1 MWIGSSATGTP
12 EDGGRART
20 APDRGGLACWQ
31 VRRSKEVMLGNI
43 DSNISL
49 ARVAK
54 ECRLSKS
61 QFGRAFKQTLGRPPH
76 RWLLEQRVEKAKGL
90 LVTPRIPISEI
101 ALGAGFTDQAHFT
114 RVFSSVTGTTPG
126 AWRRAVAART
136 QFGSDAVRG

>member
-12 EDGGRART
+12 EDAGRAG
-20 APDRGGLACWQ
+20 ASPERGGLACWQ

-43 DSNISL
+43 ESNVSL
-49 ARVAK
+49 ARLAK

-90 LVTPRIPISEI
+90 LVTPKSRSRRSPLAPVSR
-101 ALGAGFTDQAHFT
+101 T
-114 RVFSSVTGTTPG
+114 RLTLPG
-126 AWRRAVAART
+126 YSLV
-136 QFGSDAVRG
+136 